1 MFAKFR
7 VSLLMFS
14 ISSVFGSV
22 PNLDFQVNRNISL
35 FYQTYFE
42 NLVGIEYKNL
52 HEELASAFAEND
64 ADEKEKEDFITDLS
78 KMKNLKYRHKFMTPT
93 FMSLWNIA
101 CEKYDRQFDNDI
113 EILNNR
119 KLELKQYS
127 QEVFVKNSLNFAPV
141 FAFYDSK
148 INKNDKFNIFICSS
162 QNNTQS
168 FARAFGTNIVLKFN
182 YAHRVAD
189 TCAILEQI
197 CCSLFSAMSSST
209 RALIKNYFHE
219 NKSQNAYAAYN
230 ILNEVLAYAIGK
242 LWVFEKLPEP
252 RDSAIDKSADEKIEE
267 IAKAILPTVKKYL
280 KDNKKIDIKFIEEY
294 IKQVDLH
301 YPKAYRNYKI
311 TMRSISLIV
320 ENGIDYTECQKIIRT
335 KFGTREVVSEPGS
348 FTTVFVG
355 KNLGH
360 PALTGLQDKLP
371 KKNTDYMF
379 IKLHKG
385 KLFFVFYTNDL
396 KKVEY
401 GLKKLTEQPPLSGGI
416 TFNL

>member
-1 MFAKFR
+1 MFAKFCIF
-7 VSLLMFS
+7 LFMFC

-42 NLVGIEYKNL
+42 NLMDEEYKNL
-52 HEELASAFAEND
+52 REELESAFAENEVD
-64 ADEKEKEDFITDLS
+64 AQMKEDFIIDLS

-93 FMSLWNIA
+93 FMSLWDKA
-101 CEKYDRQFDNDI
+101 CEKYDRQFDNDM

-127 QEVFVKNSLNFAPV
+127 NEVFGKKALNFAPV
-141 FAFYDSK
+141 FNFYDSK
-148 INKNDKFNIFICSS
+148 IDKHDKFRVFICSS
-162 QNNTQS
+162 QNNMQS
-168 FARAFGTNIVLKFN
+168 FARAFGTNVVLKFN
-182 YAHRVAD
+182 YAHHVAD
-189 TCAILEQI
+189 TCAVLEQI
-197 CCSLFSAMSSST
+197 CCSLFSAMNSNT
-209 RALIKNYFHE
+209 RALLKNYFYEH
-219 NKSQNAYAAYN
+219 KSQNAYASYN
-230 ILNEVLAYAIGK
+230 LLNEVLAYSIGK
-242 LWVFEKLPEP
+242 LWAFEKLPEP
-252 RDSAIDKSADEKIEE
+252 KDSSVDNATDDKIAE

-301 YPKAYRNYKI
+301 YPKAYQNYKI

-320 ENGIDYTECQKIIRT
+320 ENGIDYTECQKIIKTR
-335 KFGTREVVSEPGS
+335 FGTREVISEPGS
-348 FTTVFVG
+348 FTTVFIG

-360 PALTGLQDKLP
+360 PALNGLQDKLP
-371 KKNTDYMF
+371 KQNADYMF

-385 KLFFVFYTNDL
+385 KLFFVFNTNEL
-396 KKVEY
+396 KKVKQ
-401 GLKKLTEQPPLSGGI
+401 GLNKLTEQPPLSGGI